1 MLFMILRWLY
11 VSRLFYL
18 FLIIPSEN
26 FSEDLRML
34 EIDSSL
40 DEDFLEGLTWVSLGG
55 DLLSSN
61 VSLMFSFIVSLI
73 SLGKSDLDV
82 GRSHVLNLDVE
93 SFFNISTVNESVYDN
108 TNRSRVNVE
117 DLASS
122 AVIELVWHTL
132 MG

>member
-1 MLFMILRWLY
+1 MLFLAF
-11 VSRLFYL
+11 FYTF
-18 FLIIPSEN
+18 FLIISSED
-26 FSEDLRML
+26 FSEDLRVL

-55 DLLSSN
+55 DLLSSF
-61 VSLMFSFIVSLI
+61 VSEMLSFIVSLI